1 MRKKSLG
8 SSKPT
13 MRRPANT
20 PRAYASPEQDWL
32 RKLEP
37 VLSTT
42 RKSAKAVGCSH
53 GWIMLWRRGAI
64 ALKPEQVH
72 KLTVLV
78 TCRLTELNGYLA
90 NAAI

>member
-1 MRKKSLG
+1 MKKKSLG
-8 SSKPT
+8 SKPK
-13 MRRPANT
+13 MRAPGAVRD
-20 PRAYASPEQDWL
+20 YASPGQDWL

-42 RKSAKAVGCSH
+42 RGSAKAVGCSH

-78 TCRLTELNGYLA
+78 TCRLAELNGYLA
-90 NAAI
+90 NAAL